1 MRLKCRWVQLPL
13 FQGGRKAG
21 REFKELIAAEDAEE
35 TGRNQF
41 TGGVEEERA
50 VGGFS
55 GDEFDLDEGDGGG
68 GGRGFQLGGFYL
80 GEGGASTGF
89 VAGGGTKLGE
99 AVKTGFV
106 SSDEAHHV
114 VAAGFRQKFLDD
126 DPRGDGGNA
135 GARGGGPGEVLGAD
149 NDWLLGTVRDSDLD
163 DGVLADGG
171 WQMGVHDR
179 DAILREGLVTEAA
192 GFELD
197 HLRG

>member
-1 MRLKCRWVQLPL
+1 MRCRWVQLP
-13 FQGGRKAG
+13 FFKGGRKAG
-21 REFKELIAAEDAEE
+21 GEFEELIATEDAEE
-35 TGRNQF
+35 TGRNGF

-50 VGGFS
+50 VGGFA

-80 GEGGASTGF
+80 GEGGASAGF
-89 VAGGGTKLGE
+89 VAGGGTHLGE
-99 AVKTGFV
+99 AVKAGFV
-106 SSDEAHHV
+106 SSDEADHV
-114 VAAGFRQKFLDD
+114 VAAGFGQKFLDN

-135 GARGGGPGEVLGAD
+135 RASSGGPGEVLGAD
-149 NDWLLGTVRDSDLD
+149 NDRLFSTVRDSDLD